1 MPGMRLLPLFK
12 VSRFGLIN
20 FDIMMYPACSC
31 CSRHFRSKEELYR
44 HLSLDVGEDV
54 NDDPWTV
61 KRGLD
66 QFFQPERRELKCEKC
81 SDGATATQTIE
92 IISW

>member
-1 MPGMRLLPLFK
+1 MPSAYILLM
-12 VSRFGLIN
+12 VSCF
-20 FDIMMYPACSC
+20 SW
-31 CSRHFRSKEELYR
+31 SRSKEELYR
-44 HLSLDVGEDV
+44 HLSIDVGEDV
-54 NDDPWTV
+54 ENDPWTV

-66 QFFQPERRELKCEKC
+66 KFFQPETRELKCEKC